1 MTSIIPAAT
10 VLSEELWKDE
20 LIKNPTN
27 IRVAGGTIATAYHPS
42 SQLYLRKLPEI
53 PVWLMMKYFSIK
65 NKDLTGILTNFKNS
79 ELAIKLN

>member
-1 MTSIIPAAT
+1 MVIQSPPPITHPAS
-10 VLSEELWKDE
+10 L
-20 LIKNPTN
+20 
-27 IRVAGGTIATAYHPS
+27 
-42 SQLYLRKLPEI
+42 LYLRKLPEI